1 MIRVEPS
8 QQDSMAFATL
18 VLSMERDGMADD
30 SELGRGHVGMP
41 YYLRNQGR
49 RDVWAVA
56 ACVMPLGCFSRS
68 FCAVA
73 CVDRTRAEAPRYFD
87 NKHNYTRKDLSSY
100 DYFSNIICVVG
111 FACQNIASLEIVR
124 KNVEHTLP
132 IKLLA
137 ANDLR

>member
-49 RDVWAVA
+49 RGV
-56 ACVMPLGCFSRS
+56 
-68 FCAVA
+68 
-73 CVDRTRAEAPRYFD
+73 
-87 NKHNYTRKDLSSY
+87 
-100 DYFSNIICVVG
+100 
-111 FACQNIASLEIVR
+111 
-124 KNVEHTLP
+124 
-132 IKLLA
+132 
-137 ANDLR
+137 